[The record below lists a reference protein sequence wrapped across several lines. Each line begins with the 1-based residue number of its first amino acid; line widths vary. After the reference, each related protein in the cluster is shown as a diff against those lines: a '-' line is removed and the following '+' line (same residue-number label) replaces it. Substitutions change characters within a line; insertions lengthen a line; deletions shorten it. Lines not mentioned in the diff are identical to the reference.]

1 MSGALPAVSGGAH
14 FTSALVGLDPIQLV
28 HLMENHDQSYHL
40 WREAALRDRI
50 LVHID
55 AHHDMWWIDDNRSLT
70 IANFVCQALRERI
83 VREVYWVVPDGTWE
97 HPAGLKAIGNHLKE
111 ILRSYPGTPADT
123 QWEPHRVRTSVLGC
137 PLVICSLDTLPSFS
151 EDVLL
156 DIDTDYLTIPRVS
169 YRTEDVLDPVPWR
182 SPEELTAMLRTTGL
196 RTDFVTIAY
205 SVEGGYTP
213 LGWKYLGDELALRL
227 RDPNQK
233 DMADTYV
240 RMRQGIVAM
249 LRGEVA
255 QAENSFRGVG
265 DKLGAAPYFH
275 LANLMAEAG
284 RPEEARRCHEQAL
297 AMDPSYR
304 TAYASPG
311 IPLYRA
317 KNDDAS
323 QLAFRRALLLDPA
336 DAYAHLGL
344 GWIAARRKRWGE
356 AETEFRAALVLQPDL
371 IDAHLG
377 LGKALERLGRSQEAI
392 EPYQEFLKLA
402 LRGHRPL
409 NEMIATDPSAGLLL
423 DSDHGRVHAALARIY
438 QSTGDTKRAV
448 AGYRIAIV
456 GGYDR
461 VWIRLRLA
469 RLYLSRRQWRDAREH
484 AFAGLLLMPTAARR
498 WLYRT
503 FGLPMPTSTR
513 RHGKPMNT
521 DSHQLAVS

>member
-1 MSGALPAVSGGAH
+1 MTEYSPAASNAMH
-14 FTSALVGLDPIQLV
+14 LTSARVGVDPIQQV
-28 HLMENHDQSYHL
+28 HLMENHDGSYGL
-40 WREAALRDRI
+40 WRDAAFKNRI

-55 AHHDMWWIDDNRSLT
+55 AHHDMWWFDDNHTLT
-70 IANFVCQALRERI
+70 IANFVCLALRERI
-83 VREVYWVVPDGTWE
+83 VREVYWVVPDGSWE
-97 HPAGLKAIGNHLKE
+97 HPAGLKAIGNHLKK
-111 ILRSYPGTPADT
+111 ILRTYPGTPADT
-123 QWEPHRVRTSVLGC
+123 QWEPRRVRTSVLGC

-156 DIDTDYLTIPRVS
+156 DIDTDYLAIPRVS

-182 SPEELTAMLRTTGL
+182 SPEQLTEILRSAAL

-233 DMADTYV
+233 DMADTYA

-249 LRGEVA
+249 LRGDAA

-275 LANLMAEAG
+275 LANLMAESG
-284 RPEEARRCHEQAL
+284 RPEEARRYHERAL

-304 TAYASPG
+304 TAYASAG

-323 QLAFRRALLLDPA
+323 QVAFRRALLLDPA

-344 GWIAARRKRWGE
+344 GWIAARHKRWAE
-356 AETEFRAALVLQPDL
+356 AEKEFRAALALQPDL
-371 IDAHLG
+371 LDAHRG
-377 LGKALERLGRSQEAI
+377 LGRALDKQGRFQEAI
-392 EPYQEFLKLA
+392 EPYQQFLKLA

-409 NEMIATDPSAGLLL
+409 NEVIATDPSAALLL
-423 DSDHGRVHAALARIY
+423 DSDHGRVHALLARIY
-438 QSTGDTKRAV
+438 ERQGDLKRAISS
-448 AGYRIAIV
+448 YRIAIA

-461 VWIRLRLA
+461 VSTRWRLA
-469 RLYLSRRQWRDAREH
+469 RLYAAHQQWRNAREH
-484 AFAGLLLMPTAARR
+484 FVAGLLLIPTAIRR
-498 WLYRT
+498 SLYRK
-503 FGLPMPTSTR
+503 FGVPMPASSR
-513 RHGKPMNT
+513 GRGPHVNA
-521 DSHQLAVS
+521 DSHQMAAS